1 MALPVVPP
9 GNLDMLRAFL
19 YWVSQKRWFLF
30 AIVLGTAM
38 YQLPYPSTISPAGYR
53 TLILTIIVI
62 ILIISEAVPL
72 PAIALLIAVLQVV
85 FAIDNP
91 SAVAQSYMSDSVF
104 FIMGS
109 LMLAVAIVRQGLD
122 ARLTLVILSIT
133 GNSVTRIMWG
143 FFVISMLLTSFM
155 GEHTIVAMLL
165 PMALTLVRNTSDDP
179 DEVKDLAKLF
189 LFAIAYGSILGSF
202 GTPSGGARNAIMIEY
217 FSDFGITR
225 MTYSRWMLFA
235 YPVMLVQLPLAGWLL
250 SRSIRPHQTRLDES
264 VHKLRE
270 QVSETGRL
278 NPQQMLSIAFFVLI
292 FLAWIFVSDRIG
304 IGIVALAGVFL
315 YLAAGLVQW
324 QEINSRTNWGVVLLY
339 AGVISLGLQLKN
351 TGAALW
357 VTDHILGVIGGVL
370 DQFEAL
376 RYLLVAVMTT
386 LVVNVMSPSA
396 SVAMLGPVF
405 MDFGGNQVLLGM
417 GTAVASAFGFMT
429 AVGSAAGMIIAS
441 TGLLRAKD
449 FLRVGWRFTLLANA
463 VLLLA
468 LLFYWPLLLGSM

>member
-1 MALPVVPP
+1 
-9 GNLDMLRAFL
+9 
-19 YWVSQKRWFLF
+19 
-30 AIVLGTAM
+30 M
-38 YQLPYPSTISPAGYR
+38 YHLPYPGTLSPAGYR

-62 ILIISEAVPL
+62 ILLISEAVPL

-85 FAIDNP
+85 FAIGKPGD
-91 SAVAQSYMSDSVF
+91 VASSYMSDSVF

-122 ARLTLVILSIT
+122 ARLTLLILNLT

-143 FFVISMLLTSFM
+143 FFIISMLLTSFM

-179 DEVKDLAKLF
+179 AEVKDLAKLF

-217 FSDFGITR
+217 LSDFGLAK
-225 MTYSRWMLFA
+225 MTYSRWMVFA
-235 YPVMLVQLPLAGWLL
+235 YPVMLVQLPFAGWLL
-250 SRSIRPHQTRLDES
+250 SRSIRPHQTRLDDS
-264 VHKLRE
+264 VRKLRE
-270 QVSETGRL
+270 QVSETGQL

-292 FLAWIFVSDRIG
+292 FLAWVFLSDRIG
-304 IGIVALAGVFL
+304 IGIVALGGVFL

-351 TGAALW
+351 TGAAVW
-357 VTDHILGVIGGVL
+357 ITDHILGLIGVFL
-370 DQFEAL
+370 DQFEVL

-396 SVAMLGPVF
+396 SVAVLGPVF
-405 MDFGGNQVLLGM
+405 MNFGGNQVLLGM
-417 GTAVASAFGFMT
+417 ETAVASAFGFMT
-429 AVGSAAGMIIAS
+429 VIGSAAGMIIAS
-441 TGLLRAKD
+441 TGLVGAKD
-449 FLRVGWRFTLLANA
+449 FLRVGWRLTLLANGT
-463 VLLLA
+463 LLLA
-468 LLFYWPLLLGSM
+468 LLFYWPLLLGSP